1 MSRTNN
7 TEEAAQVPR
16 RGDDGNV
23 IQQLVQEGAGAS
35 ISQATPPDQDVYL
48 QFNLP
53 CIVFCNFP
61 HALSLLTIFCCRTAS
76 FFLLVVACHSLIIPL
91 SYVAFAI

>member
-23 IQQLVQEGAGAS
+23 TQQLVQEGAGAS
-35 ISQATPPDQDVYL
+35 ISQATPPDQEVYL
-48 QFNLP
+48 QFIVVTTFRMLCP
-53 CIVFCNFP
+53 C
-61 HALSLLTIFCCRTAS
+61 LRS
-76 FFLLVVACHSLIIPL
+76 FVV
-91 SYVAFAI
+91 V

>member
-16 RGDDGNV
+16 RGDNANV
-23 IQQLVQEGAGAS
+23 IEQLVQEGAGAS
-35 ISQATPPDQDVYL
+35 ISQATPPDQEVYL

-53 CIVFCNFP
+53 CIVFTTFRMLCPCLRSFVVVQ
-61 HALSLLTIFCCRTAS
+61 LLFFSCSL
-76 FFLLVVACHSLIIPL
+76 
-91 SYVAFAI
+91 

>member
-16 RGDDGNV
+16 RGDDANV
-23 IQQLVQEGAGAS
+23 VQQLVQEGAGAS
-35 ISQATPPDQDVYL
+35 ISQATPPDQEVYL

-53 CIVFCNFP
+53 CIVVTTFRMLCPCLRSFVVVQ
-61 HALSLLTIFCCRTAS
+61 L